1 MFSSVG
7 MSAQSIANRGL
18 THHQDSSTLPRSKA
32 ETVMPVP
39 VSVKAPEAVLTP
51 SGSSEFVLSGGWM
64 LADNDCVLGARQS
77 VFSHEYNLE
86 GWYNATVPGTVLTT
100 LVDMNV
106 YPDPYFGLNNLA
118 IPDTLCR
125 KDWWYRLQFDAP
137 DTSAGRQAWLILNGI
152 NYAADIW
159 LNGTRVGDIKG
170 AFMRGQ
176 FNVTDILRKN
186 DNVLAVHILP
196 PPNPGIPHEQ
206 SPSAGNGMNG
216 GQLCLDGPTF
226 ISSEGWDWVPGIR
239 DRNIGNA
246 TLAYL
251 DSISDV
257 EYIGLAD
264 TRDLEDGNFQ
274 AVVIYNVID
283 SAGNKSERNARVI
296 TSGDGSEIL
305 AWEDVDSNV
314 LSDTKH
320 KISDK
325 MEEKGINLDGN
336 LIDAL
341 IELKKQTR

>member
-1 MFSSVG
+1 M
-7 MSAQSIANRGL
+7 I
-18 THHQDSSTLPRSKA
+18 K
-32 ETVMPVP
+32 
-39 VSVKAPEAVLTP
+39 K
-51 SGSSEFVLSGGWM
+51 FV
-64 LADNDCVLGARQS
+64 
-77 VFSHEYNLE
+77 
-86 GWYNATVPGTVLTT
+86 T
-100 LVDMNV
+100 
-106 YPDPYFGLNNLA
+106 LA
-118 IPDTLCR
+118 IAAIMAHAAL
-125 KDWWYRLQFDAP
+125 
-137 DTSAGRQAWLILNGI
+137 TSCSWNMGQ
-152 NYAADIW
+152 
-159 LNGTRVGDIKG
+159 GD
-170 AFMRGQ
+170 
-176 FNVTDILRKN
+176 
-186 DNVLAVHILP
+186 
-196 PPNPGIPHEQ
+196 
-206 SPSAGNGMNG
+206 
-216 GQLCLDGPTF
+216 
-226 ISSEGWDWVPGIR
+226 IR

-305 AWEDVDSNV
+305 AWEDLDSNV
-314 LSDTKH
+314 LGDTKQ

>member
-1 MFSSVG
+1 M
-7 MSAQSIANRGL
+7 I
-18 THHQDSSTLPRSKA
+18 K
-32 ETVMPVP
+32 
-39 VSVKAPEAVLTP
+39 K
-51 SGSSEFVLSGGWM
+51 FV
-64 LADNDCVLGARQS
+64 
-77 VFSHEYNLE
+77 
-86 GWYNATVPGTVLTT
+86 T
-100 LVDMNV
+100 
-106 YPDPYFGLNNLA
+106 LA
-118 IPDTLCR
+118 IAAIMAHAAL
-125 KDWWYRLQFDAP
+125 
-137 DTSAGRQAWLILNGI
+137 TSCSWNMGQ
-152 NYAADIW
+152 
-159 LNGTRVGDIKG
+159 GD
-170 AFMRGQ
+170 
-176 FNVTDILRKN
+176 
-186 DNVLAVHILP
+186 
-196 PPNPGIPHEQ
+196 
-206 SPSAGNGMNG
+206 
-216 GQLCLDGPTF
+216 
-226 ISSEGWDWVPGIR
+226 IR

-305 AWEDVDSNV
+305 AWEDLDSNV
-314 LSDTKH
+314 LSDTKQ